1 MYTEGSGAFAQIVR
15 IAAISPWAFIGFEN
29 ISHFSEEYRFP
40 VKKVRGILIWS
51 VVITT
56 LLGLAYFRVLIRR
69 DQDREYGKSM
79 VVWIILPVLVLFA
92 SMMWVS
98 RA

>member
-1 MYTEGSGAFAQIVR
+1 M
-15 IAAISPWAFIGFEN
+15 
-29 ISHFSEEYRFP
+29 
-40 VKKVRGILIWS
+40 
-51 VVITT
+51 ITT

-79 VVWIILPVLVLFA
+79 VVWIILLVLFA